1 MRCAATA
8 GCLRLGCTVKPDIKP
23 LALPLK
29 SDQRLGSG
37 TTPCGAL
44 LCMTLQVVMTAL
56 RAKQAELKAVLDKL
70 AALDA
75 DLAEKTA
82 RKESLE
88 AEVELC
94 KIKLDR

>member
-1 MRCAATA
+1 LWVT
-8 GCLRLGCTVKPDIKP
+8 
-23 LALPLK
+23 
-29 SDQRLGSG
+29 S
-37 TTPCGAL
+37 
-44 LCMTLQVVMTAL
+44 LQVVMTAL
-56 RAKQAELKAVLDKL
+56 RAKQAELQAVLDKL

-94 KIKLDR
+94 KVKLDRQVCLVCGCVHVRGMCIVQAAATAVVGSCWQTI

>member
-1 MRCAATA
+1 
-8 GCLRLGCTVKPDIKP
+8 
-23 LALPLK
+23 
-29 SDQRLGSG
+29 
-37 TTPCGAL
+37 
-44 LCMTLQVVMTAL
+44 MTAL
-56 RAKQAELKAVLDKL
+56 RAKQAELQAVLDKL

-94 KIKLDR
+94 KVKLDRWVSGGCCHMLF

>member
-1 MRCAATA
+1 MASAA
-8 GCLRLGCTVKPDIKP
+8 PHF
-23 LALPLK
+23 
-29 SDQRLGSG
+29 
-37 TTPCGAL
+37 
-44 LCMTLQVVMTAL
+44 QVVMTAL
-56 RAKQAELKAVLDKL
+56 RAKQAELHAVLDKL

-94 KIKLDR
+94 KVKLDRCVRVAHFCYAGKQATDMFRWQEVCTGIIAALASPV